1 MLARCPLSGHRYLG
15 LAGSVALAVGAYQV
29 GARPGLAD
37 RDGLPGL
44 AEGPAIAAC
53 LAGLV
58 ALTVAWWGL
67 GRRVDSGAS
76 PDGRWMLTTATLWAL
91 PLLVTPPLASR
102 DVYAYA
108 CQGAQFA
115 ADECAWTDSV
125 PAIWRDTPSPYGPLA
140 TLLAAG
146 VARVSGGNVIVAVGL
161 FRLVT
166 LIGIGLG
173 VWYGWRLAIRFGV
186 GAGSAAW
193 LGLAAPVVLLHAVGG
208 AHHDALMT
216 GLVLAALWY
225 SVGGRGAVGGLLLG
239 LAAAVKVTA
248 LVALPFAALA
258 ATVAMPSGPSRG
270 RRLVREGLVVSA
282 ATVLS
287 YAALAV
293 PSGLGVDFLAGLTR
307 TGELAEWTSV
317 PTAVGMTVGYALRA
331 VGLDAGFDAAV
342 AVARGIGVATIVAVA
357 AAAWW
362 WAWRATH
369 DRSRRAVLGAGV
381 TFGAVAALGPVF
393 YPWYAITPLALLAV
407 SIVDERPRRWL
418 GVAAG
423 VLPFLVLPNGVGLA
437 PRTKAEGA
445 IAVTA
450 ALVAAAVVIGRRAA
464 RATPTWTMWPMRER
478 TRTRDPRSE
487 R

>member
-1 MLARCPLSGHRYLG
+1 VLWDHACVLTGHRYLG
-15 LAGSVALAVGAYQV
+15 LAGSVGLAVGAYRV

-44 AEGPAIAAC
+44 AQGPAIALC

-67 GRRVDSGAS
+67 GSRVDGGALR
-76 PDGRWMLTTATLWAL
+76 DGRWMLTTAALWAL
-91 PLLVTPPLASR
+91 PLLVTAPLASR

-108 CQGAQFA
+108 CQGARFA
-115 ADECAWTDSV
+115 ATDCAWIDSV
-125 PAIWRDTPSPYGPLA
+125 PAIWRAAPSPYGPLA

-146 VARVSGGNVIVAVGL
+146 VARASGGNVIVAIAL
-161 FRLVT
+161 FRVIT
-166 LIGIGLG
+166 LLGIGLG
-173 VWYGWRLAIRFGV
+173 IWYGRRLAIRFGV
-186 GAGSAAW
+186 GTGPAAW
-193 LGLAAPVVLLHAVGG
+193 LGLAAPVVLLHAAGG

-225 SVGGRGAVGGLLLG
+225 GVRGRGAAGGLLLG

-248 LVALPFAALA
+248 LVALPFLVVALLA
-258 ATVAMPSGPSRG
+258 SARRPQRSLPSGAA
-270 RRLVREGLVVSA
+270 VVSGSA
-282 ATVLS
+282 LLGYAVL
-287 YAALAV
+287 AL
-293 PSGLGVDFLAGLTR
+293 PTGLDVDFLAGLGR
-307 TGELAEWTSV
+307 TGELAQWTSV
-317 PTAVGMTVGYALRA
+317 PTAVGMTAGYALRA
-331 VGLDAGFDAAV
+331 VGLGGGFDDAV
-342 AVARGIGVATIVAVA
+342 AVARGFGVAAILAIAV
-357 AAAWW
+357 AAWW
-362 WAWRATH
+362 WAWRASH

-381 TFGAVAALGPVF
+381 TFGAVAVLGPVF

-423 VLPFLVLPNGVGLA
+423 MLAFLVLPNGTGLA

-450 ALVAAAVVIGRRAA
+450 ALVAAAAVVLRRGA
-464 RATPTWTMWPMRER
+464 RATPTWTARLMRGR
-478 TRTRDPRSE
+478 TRTQDPQRG